1 MHTPAL
7 AVKPTSLTSRDDT
20 GRAHE
25 RTGRR
30 SASHGLALTHGAR
43 RALVEDGLDANLVA
57 LGADPLVVQVAK
69 GTAHAAP
76 PASAAANGQRVIA
89 AHGEAARVD
98 CACLRGAVELE
109 LAVCDDRAG
118 AAVLVVEDTVFER
131 AEEVAVG
138 SLGEAITS
146 ACDRRMCMKYM
157 DGVLGDA
164 LGGTYLL
171 GGLAPL
177 ERRILQRSDPEG
189 CRDGA
194 LAAFGCCS
202 IGRNSLL
209 NRLSQTRG
217 G

>member
-7 AVKPTSLTSRDDT
+7 AVKPAGLTSRDDT
-20 GRAHE
+20 RRAHE

-57 LGADPLVVQVAK
+57 LGADPLVVKVAK

-118 AAVLVVEDTVFER
+118 AAVLVMEDTVFER

-138 SLGEAITS
+138 S
-146 ACDRRMCMKYM
+146 
-157 DGVLGDA
+157 
-164 LGGTYLL
+164 LL

-189 CRDGA
+189 CRDGG
-194 LAAFGCCS
+194 LAALGCRS

-217 G
+217 GEEKRSDEGRSAHLERRW